1 MTFFTDSPFE
11 RMMVQKPQYRREE
24 GPPVPPKGRSEQSH
38 DRYRDLI
45 ITPKRKENENAACN
59 Q

>member
-24 GPPVPPKGRSEQSH
+24 RPLAPPKSQLDRSR
-38 DRYRDLI
+38 DCYRDLI
-45 ITPKRKENENAACN
+45 ITPKRKENEKCGL
-59 Q
+59 

>member
-11 RMMVQKPQYRREE
+11 RMMVQKPRYRRE
-24 GPPVPPKGRSEQSH
+24 GRPLAPQK
-38 DRYRDLI
+38 DRPDHHRDCYRELI
-45 ITPKRKENENAACN
+45 ITSKAGKPE

>member
-24 GPPVPPKGRSEQSH
+24 RPPAPPKCH
-38 DRYRDLI
+38 PDHPRDLI
-45 ITPKRKENENAACN
+45 ITPKVVKTER
-59 Q
+59 